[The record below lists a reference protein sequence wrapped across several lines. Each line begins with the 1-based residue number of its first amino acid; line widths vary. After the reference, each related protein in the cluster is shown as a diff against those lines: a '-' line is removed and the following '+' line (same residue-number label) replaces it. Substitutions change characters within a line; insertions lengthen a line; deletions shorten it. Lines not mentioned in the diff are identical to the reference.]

1 MKENKEM
8 TMEELERK
16 MMQQMY
22 KELKRDNIPS
32 VDGEVY
38 LSDGVVLTPSGDIIE
53 HKPIESKGETL
64 KTIYEKQKYYQR

>member
-1 MKENKEM
+1 MKENNEM

-16 MMQQMY
+16 MMQEMY

-38 LSDGVVLTPSGDIIE
+38 LSDGVVLTEAGDVIE
-53 HKPIESKGETL
+53 HVSTNLEKGVL
-64 KTIYEKQKYYQR
+64 KKIYNKHKS

>member
-1 MKENKEM
+1 MEGKQEM

-16 MMQQMY
+16 MMQEMY

-53 HKPIESKGETL
+53 HKPTEFKKGTLKKILNDSKG
-64 KTIYEKQKYYQR
+64 Y

>member
-1 MKENKEM
+1 MKENNEM

-16 MMQQMY
+16 MMQHMY

-38 LSDGVVLTPSGDIIE
+38 LSDGVVLTESGDILE
-53 HKPIESKGETL
+53 HNPMDLEKGIFN
-64 KTIYEKQKYYQR
+64 KIYNNNKS

>member
-1 MKENKEM
+1 MKENNEM

-22 KELKRDNIPS
+22 KDLKRDNIPS

-38 LSDGVVLTPSGDIIE
+38 LSDGVVLTESGDVIE
-53 HKPIESKGETL
+53 HKPTESNGETL
-64 KTIYEKQKYYQR
+64 KTIYEKLKG

>member
-1 MKENKEM
+1 MKEKKEM

-16 MMQQMY
+16 MMQELY

-38 LSDGVVLTPSGDIIE
+38 LSDGVILTATGDVIE
-53 HKPIESKGETL
+53 HKPTQIKKGTLKKILNDSKGC
-64 KTIYEKQKYYQR
+64 